1 MHDKDKVPAKPGK
14 SVLTVENLCF
24 TDFSGVNRVKDVSF
38 NVRSGEILGI
48 AGVSGNG
55 QSELLASIT
64 GIQPLQKGKLKISS
78 ETITPAMKAD
88 AADMRRFGMAHVP
101 EDRQRM
107 GLVTSFSANEN
118 SILGYHKDPAYN
130 GLFESDVLLLHLHNP
145 SVSAFTVCIFFYL
158 FQFQILV

>member
-1 MHDKDKVPAKPGK
+1 MVAHLKTADTNREELAELMVGRKVLLRVDKVPAKPGK
-14 SVLTVENLCF
+14 PVLTVENLCF

-64 GIQPLQKGKLKISS
+64 GIEPLQKGQLKISS

-101 EDRQRM
+101 EDRP
-107 GLVTSFSANEN
+107 VSYT
-118 SILGYHKDPAYN
+118 
-130 GLFESDVLLLHLHNP
+130 HLTLP
-145 SVSAFTVCIFFYL
+145 TTPYV
-158 FQFQILV
+158 